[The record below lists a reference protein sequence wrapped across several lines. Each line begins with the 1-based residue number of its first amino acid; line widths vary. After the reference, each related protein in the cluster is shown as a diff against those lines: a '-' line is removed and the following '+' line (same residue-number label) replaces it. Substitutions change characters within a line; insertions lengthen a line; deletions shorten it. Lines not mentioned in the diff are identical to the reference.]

1 MKQSFTLRNDM
12 SEIDTLSRRIDE
24 LGENLDLPPRLLM
37 SLNLTIEELFTN
49 IVSYGYRDDKE
60 HFIDISIQCEGDC
73 ITVRM
78 EDDGIAF
85 NPLQTETPDIRCPLE
100 DREIGGLGIHI
111 CRKMMDEIDYQRTD
125 DKNVMTM
132 KIFLLEK

>member
-1 MKQSFTLRNDM
+1 M
-12 SEIDTLSRRIDE
+12 SELDSLCRHIEEI
-24 LGENLDLPPRLLM
+24 GEQLDLPPRLQM

-49 IVSYGYRDDKE
+49 IVSYGYKDDEE
-60 HFIDISIQCEGDC
+60 HLIDISIQSEGDC

-85 NPLQTETPDIRCPLE
+85 NPLQTDSPDIRCPLE

-111 CRKMMDEIDYQRTD
+111 CRKMMDEIDYRRLD